1 MIKIKMVMMRMM
13 IIAIMIMVVSR
24 TMMIIVDGAYDYEGD
39 NDFTQVLR
47 ACVKAER
54 EVAPIIQRLMII
66 ISIIIIIVIS
76 SNYTK
81 VYHYH

>member
-1 MIKIKMVMMRMM
+1 MIRIMMVMMWMM
-13 IIAIMIMVVSR
+13 IIAIMIMMVSG
-24 TMMIIVDGAYDYEGD
+24 TMMIFVGGAYEGD
-39 NDFTQVLR
+39 SDFAQVLR

-66 ISIIIIIVIS
+66 ISIIIIIIVIS